1 MAINNSLLLT
11 VDSEAITNV
20 WYKYD
25 SKKLVIDF
33 KSGASYEYNGVAI
46 HTMLGLIEAESK
58 GAFIAKYIKP
68 YYEAIKW

>member
-1 MAINNSLLLT
+1 MATNNSLLLT
-11 VDSEAITNV
+11 VYSEAIINV

-25 SKKLVIDF
+25 SRKLVIDF

-46 HTMLGLIEAESK
+46 HTVLGLIEAESK

-68 YYEAIKW
+68 HYEGSRW